1 MGKETF
7 PRDQFR
13 GPKGD
18 RGPQGPRGPA
28 GADGGGGGGGS
39 GSTWYDGAGAPSSGL
54 GVDGDYYLRTSNGD
68 VYHKASGAWSVTGN
82 IKGADGADGAPGAD
96 GADGADGAAG
106 AAGAAGAPGSVWR
119 DGAGVP
125 SNALGING
133 DYYLRDS
140 NGDVYLRTAGVYAV
154 VANIKG
160 AAGAAGAAGADG
172 AGFLGGPA
180 PAFPALTPAI
190 YERWIFD
197 VPNITLVDG
206 RVSLVT
212 GVVNGRTWA
221 QATAANRPRFY
232 PRRFNGGFGSVF
244 FNGTSHRMVH
254 VAAATK
260 AVPFSMVV
268 VMEDYLGGTGNQN
281 LINTGTIIWF
291 RSGGN
296 WVAYA
301 GTVAQHTTS
310 GALAVTAPLLDG
322 GTNHPVAGI
331 EVFNGAATVVNA
343 YGTEQ
348 TINSGA
354 AANALTN
361 AGNVFLCDDG
371 AGTGWARAKIRE
383 IIFAEGA
390 IPIGERAALLTYYS
404 HPLIA
409 GIPSPI

>member
-1 MGKETF
+1 M
-7 PRDQFR
+7 PNNLR
-13 GPKGD
+13 GPA
-18 RGPQGPRGPA
+18 GPRGPRGPA
-28 GADGGGGGGGS
+28 GPRGADGGGGGGGG
-39 GSTWYDGAGAPSSGL
+39 GSTWYDGAGAPAGGL

-68 VYHKASGAWSVTGN
+68 VYTKAAGAWSVTGN
-82 IKGADGADGAPGAD
+82 IQGADGADGADGAPGAD
-96 GADGADGAAG
+96 GADGADGAPG
-106 AAGAAGAPGSVWR
+106 ADGADGSNFLDGAGAPAGGLGN
-119 DGAGVP
+119 DG
-125 SNALGING
+125 
-133 DYYLRDS
+133 DHYLRTS
-140 NGDVYLRTAGVYAV
+140 NGDVYLKTAGVWAV
-154 VANIKG
+154 VGNIKG
-160 AAGAAGAAGADG
+160 PIGATGAAGAD
-172 AGFLGGPA
+172 AFPGGPA

-206 RVSLVT
+206 RVSVVT
-212 GVVNGRTWA
+212 GVVNGRTWT
-221 QATAANRPRFY
+221 QGTAANRPRFY

-260 AVPFSMVV
+260 AVPFTMIV

-390 IPIGERAALLTYYS
+390 VPIGERQALITYYS